1 MFAFSPKQ
9 RSVFNGRILISYFE
23 ESRFL
28 LEKCRFYNN
37 NRFSANEALGHGY
50 FTAEPRPL
58 SPTSLAVA
66 VEPLLQ
72 GERLSSI
79 CTPLVL
85 CLYPVVL
92 CMYSTCFSIL
102 LHFFLHFVS
111 TILLHF
117 CSMLDRFSS
126 ICTPLSSMFAPLL
139 LDFTQILL
147 DFTPIL
153 LRFYSILLDF
163 AGEPGSSSSDNV
175 SRNVC
180 VFTLK
185 TRNFVLTMMN
195 FASKTR
201 NLYFK

>member
-1 MFAFSPKQ
+1 
-9 RSVFNGRILISYFE
+9 
-23 ESRFL
+23 
-28 LEKCRFYNN
+28 
-37 NRFSANEALGHGY
+37 
-50 FTAEPRPL
+50 
-58 SPTSLAVA
+58 
-66 VEPLLQ
+66 
-72 GERLSSI
+72 
-79 CTPLVL
+79 
-85 CLYPVVL
+85 
-92 CMYSTCFSIL
+92 
-102 LHFFLHFVS
+102 
-111 TILLHF
+111 
-117 CSMLDRFSS
+117 
-126 ICTPLSSMFAPLL
+126 MFAPLLLDFTQIL